1 MKKIFSFTIA
11 LVVFI
16 SIFPVT
22 TTNASF
28 QNEYVSVNIVK
39 QAKTNWCWAASD
51 EMAGRTMNRSSTR
64 TQTDIVVFVKG
75 KNINEGGT
83 PSEGVKGANFACIN
97 NVTFKKKDGITK
109 KAGQII
115 FF

>member
-39 QAKTNWCWAASD
+39 QAKTN
-51 EMAGRTMNRSSTR
+51 
-64 TQTDIVVFVKG
+64 
-75 KNINEGGT
+75 
-83 PSEGVKGANFACIN
+83 
-97 NVTFKKKDGITK
+97 
-109 KAGQII
+109 
-115 FF
+115 